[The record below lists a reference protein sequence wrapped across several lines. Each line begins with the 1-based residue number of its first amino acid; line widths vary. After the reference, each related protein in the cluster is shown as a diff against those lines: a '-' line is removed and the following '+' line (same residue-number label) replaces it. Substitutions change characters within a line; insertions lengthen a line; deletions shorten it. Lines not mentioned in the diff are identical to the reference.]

1 MAERGRGKKGGL
13 RGGSEMLWQAAKGSR
28 GPDQLGQTLEGF
40 GVWGWS
46 ISALLGRNA
55 KDRCLEAMMEAWF
68 RS

>member
-1 MAERGRGKKGGL
+1 
-13 RGGSEMLWQAAKGSR
+13 MLWQAAKGSR

-55 KDRCLEAMMEAWF
+55 KDKCLGAMMEAWF